1 LINSWNN
8 SGSNSNYSVQLMD
21 EEVETLDDYD
31 NENERND
38 VHEDNEVADV
48 GNDVLKYNEVVA
60 IRTIPSPNYMGEA
73 K

>member
-1 LINSWNN
+1 
-8 SGSNSNYSVQLMD
+8 MD